1 MNTIQ
6 SVTSKPLWHSST
18 VRLALFAA
26 VFTAIYKVMDNITMH
41 NFITASDSLTAV
53 FVYLIIGAWT
63 GLLSSLLFS
72 VLFGKR
78 LIDPDF
84 VRLELNRK
92 AFNKQAIIAGTITAG
107 STLFLLLGNQL
118 GDPSV
123 LIALGN
129 AVIIYTLAYDAITKQ
144 VTINQI
150 ILPALLV
157 ITGSMMSSYSG
168 SLEITLLGLLFVF
181 VVSNGLT
188 AVSEIVE
195 QTGCRASDGVNFFVW
210 RFLWLAITGTSIALI
225 VSFIRG
231 YFGLLLNGLVDGVQY
246 IPWIAL
252 TMLFVFLGI
261 GMKLVAKKNDAVSV
275 VLIVYSVQMILS
287 YPITIAGNWII
298 PGVFG
303 QLPTDIWIWIV
314 RIAGTIL
321 MIWGVY
327 RLRKQNPN

>member
-1 MNTIQ
+1 MNTTQ
-6 SVTSKPLWHSST
+6 SVTSKPLWRSST

-63 GLLSSLLFS
+63 GLLSSLLFA

-78 LIDPDF
+78 LVDPDF
-84 VRLELNRK
+84 SRLELNRK
-92 AFNKQAIIAGTITAG
+92 AFNKQAVIAGTISAG

-157 ITGSMMSSYSG
+157 IAGSMMASYSG

-188 AVSEIVE
+188 AFSEIVE

-210 RFLWLAITGTSIALI
+210 RFLWLAITGTIIALI

-231 YFGLLLNGLVDGVQY
+231 YLGLLLSCLVDGVQY

-287 YPITIAGNWII
+287 YPITLAGNWII